1 MHMKGNNIL
10 YLSRHDVG
18 KVNLPM
24 SDIIDALDLMF
35 KERASAKSKCRPS
48 RVFIPGPMHLSMQC
62 WRTFLLL
69 DPRT

>member
-1 MHMKGNNIL
+1 MHMKGNTIL
-10 YLSRHDVG
+10 FFSRHDVE

-35 KERASAKSKCRPS
+35 EEKGEGQVEMPLS

-62 WRTFLLL
+62 RRTFLPLV
-69 DPRT
+69 PRA